1 MLILPI
7 MPISL
12 KTNDTSCEL
21 AKRDE
26 LGRTRCALCGIRPYS
41 FCRCLNEDELEVF
54 SKISSERMFSDK
66 QNVFLQQEKSKNLY
80 NVTEGNIK
88 IYQLLTDGR
97 LQIIGFLYPGD
108 FFGSYRQGK
117 YNYSA
122 QAIGDVKVCVFNEVI
137 LNKHLEKNPKLSR
150 ELLNITANELTLAQD
165 RIRVLGKL
173 TATERMANFILNI
186 SDQRARIKWQDN
198 PVSLPMNRQDIAD
211 YLGLTIATV
220 SREITRLKTS
230 NVIKVLSA
238 SQIYIN
244 DRTKLSL
251 LCN

>member
-1 MLILPI
+1 MATETKKNN
-7 MPISL
+7 MRC
-12 KTNDTSCEL
+12 DL
-21 AKRDE
+21 AKND
-26 LGRTRCALCGIRPYS
+26 GVGHTRCALCGIRPYS

-54 SKISSERMFSDK
+54 SKISSERMFS
-66 QNVFLQQEKSKNLY
+66 NGSNIFLQQDKSKNLY
-80 NVTEGNIK
+80 NITEGNVK

-122 QAIGDVKVCVFNEVI
+122 QAIGDVKVCVFNEII

-220 SREITRLKTS
+220 SREITRLKIS

-251 LCN
+251 LCS